1 MSHSAIQAR
10 RVEELRHRLHAVQL
24 DALIVTFLPHVRY
37 LTGFTGSN
45 GVCVVTADECWFV
58 TDGRY
63 ADQVRKEVTTARI
76 LIAKGGLFEKI
87 AQRAILKKAK
97 RIGVQSQ
104 HLSIAAFANLKR
116 HLPGKRWH
124 HGRQWVEEAM
134 MVKDRSE
141 IDQIRRAAE
150 ITDKVFTKLLSIIK
164 PGVCERDVAAEISY
178 WHRRYGADADAFEP
192 IVASGSR
199 GAYPHAHASLKK
211 IKKGELV
218 TIDLGCR
225 VNGYH
230 SDMTRTVAVG
240 KPSTRAE
247 RMYDAVREAQARA
260 IEAIQSGVQAKDAD
274 AIARESLKRTGFA
287 KHFTHSLG
295 HGIGLQ
301 VHEPPRLSALS
312 NETLRAGMVVT
323 VEPGVYISGFG
334 GVRIEDDVLIRNGCG
349 EPLNRSSK
357 ELIVV

>member
-1 MSHSAIQAR
+1 
-10 RVEELRHRLHAVQL
+10 L
-24 DALIVTFLPHVRY
+24 
-37 LTGFTGSN
+37 
-45 GVCVVTADECWFV
+45 V

-63 ADQVRKEVTTARI
+63 ADQVRKEVTMARI
-76 LIAKGGLFEKI
+76 LISKGGLFERI
-87 AQRAILKKAK
+87 AQRGILKKAK

-104 HLSIAAFANLKR
+104 HLSLAAFANLKR

-124 HGRQWVEEAM
+124 HGRQLVEEEI
-134 MVKDRSE
+134 MVKDRGE
-141 IDQIRRAAE
+141 IEQIRKAVE

-164 PGVCERDVAAEISY
+164 PGMRERDIAAEISY
-178 WHRRYGADADAFEP
+178 WHRRFGADADAFEP
-192 IVASGSR
+192 IVASGAR
-199 GAYPHAHASLKK
+199 GAFPHARASLKK

-240 KPSTRAE
+240 RPRPRAE
-247 RMYDAVREAQARA
+247 RIYEAVRDAQAKAVETIR
-260 IEAIQSGVQAKDAD
+260 SGLQAKDVD
-274 AIARESLKRTGFA
+274 AVARESLRCFGLA

-334 GVRIEDDVLIRNGCG
+334 GVRIEDDVLIRNGFG